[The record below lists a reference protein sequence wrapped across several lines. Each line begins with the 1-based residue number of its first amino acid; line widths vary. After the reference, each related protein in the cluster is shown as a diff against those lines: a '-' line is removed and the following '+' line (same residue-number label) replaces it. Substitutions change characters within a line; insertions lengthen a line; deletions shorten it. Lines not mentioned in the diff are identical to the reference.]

1 MILKALASG
10 LSNKQIAKEMWLA
23 EQTVKFHL
31 SNVYRKIGV
40 GNRTEAVRCAYRRGL
55 VESAVLEATRERSSG
70 ARLHR

>member
-70 ARLHR
+70 GRLRR